1 MSTVAPVPALVGE
14 AHRAQGEVGAVLP
27 MEALG
32 VC

>member
-1 MSTVAPVPALVGE
+1 MSTIALVPALVGE